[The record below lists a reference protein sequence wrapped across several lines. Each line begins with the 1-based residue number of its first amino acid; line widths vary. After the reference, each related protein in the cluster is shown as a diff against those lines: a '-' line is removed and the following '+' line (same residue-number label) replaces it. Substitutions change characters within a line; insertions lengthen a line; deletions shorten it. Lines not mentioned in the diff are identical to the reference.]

1 MTSLYITESG
11 AYLRKRGGHVLVGR
25 NNEVLLEVPLERIE
39 DVTLVDSVQISS
51 GLITEFLERNIPLS
65 WLSGRGRFFGSLLSN
80 GSIDI
85 IKHQKQFELL
95 QEEKL
100 YFELAKKIIYAKVQ
114 VLSIVLRKFLQTS

>member
-25 NNEVLLEVPLERIE
+25 NNEILLEVPLERIE

-51 GLITEFLERNIPLS
+51 GLITEFLERNIPIS

-85 IKHQKQFELL
+85 
-95 QEEKL
+95 
-100 YFELAKKIIYAKVQ
+100 
-114 VLSIVLRKFLQTS
+114 TPN

>member
-51 GLITEFLERNIPLS
+51 ELITEFLERNIPLS
-65 WLSGRGRFFGSLLSN
+65 
-80 GSIDI
+80 
-85 IKHQKQFELL
+85 
-95 QEEKL
+95 
-100 YFELAKKIIYAKVQ
+100 
-114 VLSIVLRKFLQTS
+114 

>member
-25 NNEVLLEVPLERIE
+25 NNEILLEVPLERIE

-65 WLSGRGRFFGSLLSN
+65 WLSGRCYLGR
-80 GSIDI
+80 
-85 IKHQKQFELL
+85 
-95 QEEKL
+95 
-100 YFELAKKIIYAKVQ
+100 
-114 VLSIVLRKFLQTS
+114 

>member
-51 GLITEFLERNIPLS
+51 ELITEFLERNIPLS

-100 YFELAKKIIYAKVQ
+100 YFELAKRLFMLRYII
-114 VLSIVLRKFLQTS
+114 S

>member
-1 MTSLYITESG
+1 M
-11 AYLRKRGGHVLVGR
+11 RFF
-25 NNEVLLEVPLERIE
+25 LEVPLERIE

-65 WLSGRGRFFGSLLSN
+65 WLSGRGHFFGSLLSN

-100 YFELAKKIIYAKVQ
+100 YFELAKRLFMLRYII
-114 VLSIVLRKFLQTS
+114 S